1 MIKSI
6 LYNTINNIYTNQI
19 ILNKKGKYIYYKMT
33 ELKHIF
39 VEELLNALD
48 DIQRDVP
55 FILDYYMDTEF
66 DAEDSIHMDIDLL
79 AMNITS
85 LRDSAIFT
93 RDTVCTGIE
102 SPAQCNATDVTH
114 NSKPASGGSEFSVSD
129 TIRVNT
135 ELAPHPVSI
144 SPQVKQL
151 ALAMFLHTHM
161 LTDPESIYNSGIIG
175 NKDLF
180 DDECSS
186 CKDLV

>member
-1 MIKSI
+1 
-6 LYNTINNIYTNQI
+6 
-19 ILNKKGKYIYYKMT
+19 MT
-33 ELKHIF
+33 ELKHIL

-48 DIQRDVP
+48 DIQRDVS
-55 FILDYYMDTEF
+55 FILDYYMDTDF
-66 DAEDSIHMDIDLL
+66 DAEDSIYMDIDLL
-79 AMNITS
+79 VMNITS

-93 RDTVCTGIE
+93 RDSICI
-102 SPAQCNATDVTH
+102 
-114 NSKPASGGSEFSVSD
+114 
-129 TIRVNT
+129 NT
-135 ELAPHPVSI
+135 ELPHQPVSI

-151 ALAMFLHTHM
+151 ALAMFLHIHM